1 MLYRLDNRIVKV
13 FVPQASEVT
22 DRPGL
27 WGVRAVRPNRA
38 LYAKGPDPRYVSRY
52 SIFVL
57 WPQPPKLEPS
67 KLERHVR
74 GCQFVLPHVDSANW
88 LPHRRLRVLHF
99 RRADAT
105 AFFPAA
111 TCDLRLCETARARW
125 CVGIACSRQQLEP
138 ATGRR
143 PTLSSRSAYVRT
155 QRR

>member
-1 MLYRLDNRIVKV
+1 VASRLDLAGVLVPEWCMWGVGVGVCV
-13 FVPQASEVT
+13 FTTKGEAIGGDNAGLDQA
-22 DRPGL
+22 RP

-38 LYAKGPDPRYVSRY
+38 LDAKGPDPRYVSRY

-74 GCQFVLPHVDSANW
+74 GCQFVFPHVDSANW

-99 RRADAT
+99 HRAAAT

-111 TCDLRLCETARARW
+111 TCDSVRLRVRGGASTSRAR
-125 CVGIACSRQQLEP
+125 GNN
-138 ATGRR
+138 
-143 PTLSSRSAYVRT
+143 
-155 QRR
+155 

>member
-1 MLYRLDNRIVKV
+1 MLGPRKKVSLKSNRKARQSSS
-13 FVPQASEVT
+13 FVHSTSSLLKCLVVDLRSLLLRYSGPA
-22 DRPGL
+22 L
-27 WGVRAVRPNRA
+27 GVRAVPPNRA
-38 LYAKGPDPRYVSRY
+38 LDAKGPDPRYVSRY

-99 RRADAT
+99 RRAAAT

-111 TCDLRLCETARARW
+111 TCDSVRLRVRGGASASRAR
-125 CVGIACSRQQLEP
+125 GNH
-138 ATGRR
+138 
-143 PTLSSRSAYVRT
+143 
-155 QRR
+155 